1 MSISIKNLYRKVY
14 NHIKSRRLRVAAIKG
29 MELLN
34 MPIYR
39 INLDTNNTCNLRC
52 IMCYMSLEETHQGGA
67 HTMPLPLFEKIAAQT
82 FSKTRFL
89 ELSCGYEPFMNKR
102 FIEYARIARQHCS
115 GQISICTNGLLMKD
129 EHIHTI
135 LTENLL
141 NEIIISI
148 DGITDETYNQ
158 IRVKGQFTKLL
169 EVLESLKQQ
178 RAKAKHKPIVR
189 VNYTMLAQNIDE
201 LTGIY
206 DFAQRYD
213 IDIIQ
218 LRHTKIT
225 EPFMKL
231 YDDSVFFHQ
240 ERYDNVMRQVRE
252 QFAQDKNKTLI
263 YPPLFSETRNN
274 TSVANKASC
283 AYAFFNFIIASNGDV
298 NMCSLGNIGNFEQQN
313 FQDMI
318 NSEKVKTIHRCLLK
332 GDYQELC
339 KECYIVSDMGDI
351 QKKDTFIQ
359 EGVQPDRL
367 REFKVKADSL
377 KKTMP

>member
-1 MSISIKNLYRKVY
+1 MPTSIKNLYRNVY
-14 NHIKSRRLRVAAIKG
+14 NHIKSRHLRVAAIKG
-29 MELLN
+29 MELFN

-82 FSKTRFL
+82 FGKTRFL
-89 ELSCGYEPFMNKR
+89 ELSCGFEPFMNKG
-102 FIEYARIARQHCS
+102 FIDYARIARQRCP
-115 GQISICTNGLLMKD
+115 GQISICTNALLMKD

-135 LTENLL
+135 LSENLL

-169 EVLESLKQQ
+169 TVLESLKRQK
-178 RAKAKHKPIVR
+178 ADAKHKPMVR
-189 VNYTMLAQNIDE
+189 INYTMLARNIDE

-206 DFAQRYD
+206 DFAQQYD
-213 IDIIQ
+213 IDIVQ

-225 EPFMKL
+225 EPFMHIH
-231 YDDSVFFHQ
+231 DDSLFFHQ
-240 ERYDNVMRQVRE
+240 EHYDKVLRQVRE
-252 QFAQDKNKTLI
+252 QFTQDKNKTLI

-274 TSVANKASC
+274 ASVANKASC
-283 AYAFFNFIIASNGDV
+283 AYAFFNFIISSNGDV
-298 NMCSLGNIGNFEQQN
+298 NMCSLGNIGNFERQD

-318 NSEKVKTIHRCLLK
+318 NSEKVKNTRRRLLK

-339 KECYIVSDMGDI
+339 KDCYIVSDMGDV

-359 EGVQPDRL
+359 EELQPDRL
-367 REFKVKADSL
+367 REFKIDAASINN
-377 KKTMP
+377 TAS